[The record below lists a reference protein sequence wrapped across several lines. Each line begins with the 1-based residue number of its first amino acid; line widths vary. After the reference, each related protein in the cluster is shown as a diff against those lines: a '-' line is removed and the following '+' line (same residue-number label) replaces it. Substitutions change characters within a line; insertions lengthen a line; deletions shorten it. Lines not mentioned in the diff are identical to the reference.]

1 MKKHT
6 TAVYVMTAAFFLS
19 GCANDGIAD
28 AMKSIETI
36 EPVEQKIVS
45 ELNTVTKQEKGLQET
60 FESALSE
67 EKKAK
72 PFADKDSAVFKN
84 IEERK
89 NSMKTIKESTDELKA
104 TQKSLIDNE
113 GDKLPEDEIN
123 SLTNTMKE
131 LSTSLNDYTKQYSKN
146 LAEEEKYFQSLG
158 TDKATYE
165 TLTDGMTAINEL
177 DTTNKEQ
184 LKKLNEQFER
194 LNKQRNEAEK
204 TLKSLSESAK

>member
-1 MKKHT
+1 MKKRT
-6 TAVYVMTAAFFLS
+6 TAAYVMTAAFFLS

-45 ELNTVTKQEKGLQET
+45 ELNTVTKKEKGLQET

-89 NSMKTIKESTDELKA
+89 NSMKTIKESTDELKT
-104 TQKSLIDNE
+104 TQKNLIEND
-113 GDKLPEDEIN
+113 GDKLPEGEMD

-131 LSTSLNDYTKQYSKN
+131 LTTSLTDYTKQYSKN

-158 TDKATYE
+158 TEKATYE
-165 TLTDGMTAINEL
+165 TLTNGMTAINEL
-177 DTTNKEQ
+177 DTSNKEQ
-184 LKKLNEQFER
+184 LKKLNEQFEL
-194 LNKQRNEAEK
+194 LNQQRKEAEK

>member
-89 NSMKTIKESTDELKA
+89 NSMKTIKESTDELKT

-158 TDKATYE
+158 TEKATYE

-204 TLKSLSESAK
+204 TLKSLSESEK

>member
-45 ELNTVTKQEKGLQET
+45 ELNTVTKQEKGLQEN

>member
-60 FESALSE
+60 FESALSK

-89 NSMKTIKESTDELKA
+89 NSMKTIKESTDELKT

-158 TDKATYE
+158 TEKATYE

-204 TLKSLSESAK
+204 TLKSLSESEK

>member
-1 MKKHT
+1 MKKRT
-6 TAVYVMTAAFFLS
+6 TAAYVMTAAFFLS

-45 ELNTVTKQEKGLQET
+45 ELNTVTKKEKGLQET

-89 NSMKTIKESTDELKA
+89 NSMKTIKESTDELKT
-104 TQKSLIDNE
+104 TQKNLIEND
-113 GDKLPEDEIN
+113 GDKLPEGEMD

-131 LSTSLNDYTKQYSKN
+131 LSTSLTDYTKQYSKN

-158 TDKATYE
+158 TEKATYE

-177 DTTNKEQ
+177 DTSNKEQ
-184 LKKLNEQFER
+184 LKKLNEQFEL
-194 LNKQRNEAEK
+194 LNQQRKEAEK

>member
-1 MKKHT
+1 MKKRT
-6 TAVYVMTAAFFLS
+6 TAAYVMTAAFFLS
-19 GCANDGIAD
+19 GCTNDGIAD

-45 ELNTVTKQEKGLQET
+45 ELNTVTKKEKGLQET

-89 NSMKTIKESTDELKA
+89 NSMKTIKESTDELKT
-104 TQKSLIDNE
+104 TQKNLIEND
-113 GDKLPEDEIN
+113 GDKLPEDEID

-131 LSTSLNDYTKQYSKN
+131 LNASLTDYTKQYSKN

-158 TDKATYE
+158 TEKATYE

-177 DTTNKEQ
+177 DTSNKEQ

>member
-19 GCANDGIAD
+19 GCASDGIAD

-45 ELNTVTKQEKGLQET
+45 ELNTVIKQEKGLQET

>member
-45 ELNTVTKQEKGLQET
+45 ELNTVIKQEKGLQET

>member
-45 ELNTVTKQEKGLQET
+45 ELNTVTKQEKGLQEN

-89 NSMKTIKESTDELKA
+89 NSMKTIKETTDELKA

>member
-45 ELNTVTKQEKGLQET
+45 ELNTVTKQEKGLQEN

-89 NSMKTIKESTDELKA
+89 N
-104 TQKSLIDNE
+104 
-113 GDKLPEDEIN
+113 
-123 SLTNTMKE
+123 
-131 LSTSLNDYTKQYSKN
+131 
-146 LAEEEKYFQSLG
+146 
-158 TDKATYE
+158 
-165 TLTDGMTAINEL
+165 
-177 DTTNKEQ
+177 
-184 LKKLNEQFER
+184 
-194 LNKQRNEAEK
+194 
-204 TLKSLSESAK
+204 

>member
-45 ELNTVTKQEKGLQET
+45 ELNTVTKQEKGLQEN

-194 LNKQRNEAEK
+194 
-204 TLKSLSESAK
+204 

>member
-1 MKKHT
+1 MKKRT
-6 TAVYVMTAAFFLS
+6 TAAYVMTAAFFLS

-45 ELNTVTKQEKGLQET
+45 ELNTVTKKEKGLQET

-89 NSMKTIKESTDELKA
+89 NSMKTIKESTDELKT
-104 TQKSLIDNE
+104 TQKNLIEND
-113 GDKLPEDEIN
+113 GDKLPEGEMD

-131 LSTSLNDYTKQYSKN
+131 LTTSLTDYTKQYSKN

-158 TDKATYE
+158 TEKATYE

-177 DTTNKEQ
+177 DTSNKEQ
-184 LKKLNEQFER
+184 LKKLNEQFEL
-194 LNKQRNEAEK
+194 LNQQRKEAEK

>member
-89 NSMKTIKESTDELKA
+89 NSMKTIKESTDELKT